1 MVRED
6 VRECG
11 ILMPVSSLSSRYGI
25 GCFSQE
31 VYDWIDFLE
40 KSGHR
45 LWQILPLGPVSYGD
59 SPYQSFS
66 TFAGNPLY
74 ISLEDLIDEDLLTRE
89 ECDRA
94 GLEEG
99 ERGYV
104 DYGLQFER
112 RYKLLY
118 LAYSRSNIQ
127 GDPDFRAFL
136 QKHAAWVGEY
146 AFYMAV
152 KESRDWKSWVEWED
166 DLRLRRPEVMD
177 QLKEELA
184 DRITFYEYLQY
195 LFFYQWEKVKAY
207 AKKHNVRIIGD
218 IPIYVALDSADVWM
232 HPEQFMLDE
241 DLVPVAVAGCPPD
254 AFAED
259 GQLWG
264 NPLYNWDHMKKD
276 GYSWW
281 IRRICQCE
289 VLYDAVRID
298 HFRGFDEYYS
308 IPYGDETARNG
319 HWEKGPGIKFFRLI
333 EEHLNGLEIIAEDLG
348 LMTDT
353 VRQLVADSGYPNMK
367 VLQFAFSSDCNS
379 EHLPY
384 NYGRNC
390 IVYTGTHDNET
401 LMQHLEQAPDH
412 ERWYI
417 GQFMGIP
424 GAEPW
429 KLCEELIRT
438 AYASTA
444 KYCIIPL
451 QDYLY
456 LGSDARM
463 NFPSTIGGINW
474 RWRVFPERLNPE
486 LAQRMRHLSGL
497 YGRDGA
503 YGKRPEEPQ
512 EAETAEEDAAEK
524 ADTAAEA

>member
-1 MVRED
+1 MVREN

-25 GCFSQE
+25 GCFSKE
-31 VYDWIDFLE
+31 IYDWIDFLE
-40 KSGHR
+40 KGGQR

-74 ISLEDLIDEDLLTRE
+74 ISLEELIEDDLLTRE
-89 ECDRA
+89 ECDLA
-94 GLEEG
+94 GLEDAD
-99 ERGYV
+99 RGYV

-112 RYKLLY
+112 RYQVLY
-118 LAYSRSNIQ
+118 LAYSRSNC
-127 GDPDFRAFL
+127 GEDPEFAAFL
-136 QKHAAWVGEY
+136 KEHEAWIGEY
-146 AFYMAV
+146 ALYMAV
-152 KESRDWKSWVEWED
+152 KESRGWKSWVEWEE
-166 DLRLRRPEVMD
+166 DLRLRRPAAMEAV
-177 QLKEELA
+177 KEELA
-184 DRITFYEYLQY
+184 DRIVFYEYLQY
-195 LFFYQWEKVKAY
+195 LFFTQWTKVRAY
-207 AKKHNVRIIGD
+207 ANEHDVRIIGD

-232 HPEQFMLDE
+232 HPEQFVLDE
-241 DLVPVAVAGCPPD
+241 DLMPTAVAGCSPD
-254 AFAED
+254 AFSAT

-264 NPLYNWDHMKKD
+264 NPLYDWDYMKKD

-281 IRRICQCE
+281 IRRISQCE
-289 VLYDAVRID
+289 LLYDAVRID

-308 IPYGDETARNG
+308 IPAEDEDARNG
-319 HWEKGPGIKFFRLI
+319 HWETGPGIAFFRLI

-348 LMTDT
+348 FMTDT

-367 VLQFAFSSDCNS
+367 VLQFAFGSDCNN
-379 EHLPY
+379 EYLPY
-384 NYGRNC
+384 NYEKNC

-417 GQFMGIP
+417 AYFLGLDM
-424 GAEPW
+424 AEPW
-429 KLCEELIRT
+429 KLCEELIRA
-438 AYASTA
+438 AYACCA

-451 QDYLY
+451 QDFLY
-456 LGSDARM
+456 LGADARM

-474 RWRVFPERLNPE
+474 RWRVFPERLDE
-486 LAQRMRHLSGL
+486 GLAHRMRHLSGL

-503 YGKRPEEPQ
+503 FGRKEEP
-512 EAETAEEDAAEK
+512 AVDEEIEEEEK
-524 ADTAAEA
+524 TESES